1 MDIKTRFSIGQKLF
15 TINKTTLKMM
25 EFTVGAIS
33 VWVDDNTSICYY
45 PIQERK
51 EKGVIYTDSYRED
64 VCFGSESEL
73 LTHITK
79 K

>member
-45 PIQERK
+45 PIQEGK
-51 EKGVIYTDSYRED
+51 E
-64 VCFGSESEL
+64 
-73 LTHITK
+73 
-79 K
+79 